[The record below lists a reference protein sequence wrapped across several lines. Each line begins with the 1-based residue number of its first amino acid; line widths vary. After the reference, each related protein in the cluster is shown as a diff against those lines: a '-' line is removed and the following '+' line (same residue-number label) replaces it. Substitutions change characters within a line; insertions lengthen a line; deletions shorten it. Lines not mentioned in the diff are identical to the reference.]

1 MKIKPLYLFA
11 LMLVSFG
18 LVSCIDADETDEV
31 LLEKDIKAIEEY
43 LEENP
48 LVNVKEFV
56 DPSSGIKIIW
66 QEVSSSGIKSENGD
80 TLSLDYTGRLLSD
93 KIFDTSIESVARAN
107 GIFATG
113 RNYIPLKFP
122 LGRGLLI
129 PGFEYGAAQ
138 MEEGDKAT
146 VFIPSVYAYGNN
158 PPSGD
163 IPQHAP
169 LIFELNLIDVK
180 DGPQQ

>member
-1 MKIKPLYLFA
+1 MKIKPSFLFA
-11 LMLVSFG
+11 LVLTSVG

-31 LLEKDIKAIEEY
+31 ILEKDIKAIAEY
-43 LEENP
+43 IAENP
-48 LVNVKEFV
+48 LVNVKEFT
-56 DPSSGIKIIW
+56 DPTSGVKIIW
-66 QEVSSSGIKSENGD
+66 QEVSKSGIKSEKGD
-80 TLSLDYTGRLLSD
+80 TLRVDYTGKLLS
-93 KIFDTSIESVARAN
+93 KKVFDTSIESVAKAN

-113 RNYIPLKFP
+113 RSYIPLKFP

-138 MEEGDKAT
+138 MEKGDKAT
-146 VFIPSVYAYGNN
+146 VFIPSVYGYGNN
-158 PPSGD
+158 SSGD
-163 IPQHAP
+163 IPPNSP